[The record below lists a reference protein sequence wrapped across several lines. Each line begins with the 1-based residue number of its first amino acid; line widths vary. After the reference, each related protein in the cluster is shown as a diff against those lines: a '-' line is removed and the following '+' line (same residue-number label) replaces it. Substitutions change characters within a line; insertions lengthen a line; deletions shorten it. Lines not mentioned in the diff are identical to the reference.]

1 MKILLFPGSF
11 DPFHSGH
18 INVIQ
23 AANKQ
28 FNFDKLFLILSK
40 NSVNKKAIATVEQR
54 LDMLNLGL
62 PYCKCD
68 IEINDYEFT
77 KSKSGYTIETIRYF
91 KEIFPNDDLYLLIGL
106 DQVNVFNAWKEAK
119 EIEDLV
125 NIIYYDRPGYCETSP
140 NIVKYNMMKVNG
152 FSRDISSTDIR
163 NLNKLDA
170 PLPILNYITLHKLYF
185 ARDVYNLLDL
195 RRYRHSM
202 SVANLCYEIAEANGY
217 DKLKAKAF
225 MVGLLHDIGKYADI
239 TELNTIMHEYFS
251 EFIDL
256 PVYAYHQFV
265 GSYYAATQFNILDS
279 DIINAIKYHCT
290 GRNGMS
296 VLEKIVYVADKIDPL
311 RGYDSKYM
319 IDLCKANITGGFIY
333 VLSQNIEFNMNKH
346 KEKDNYSDNRLTA
359 DCVDDYLNNKHH
371 QEREKNNDARFD
383 Y

>member
-119 EIEDLV
+119 DIEDLV

-152 FSRDISSTDIR
+152 FSRDIS
-163 NLNKLDA
+163 
-170 PLPILNYITLHKLYF
+170 
-185 ARDVYNLLDL
+185 
-195 RRYRHSM
+195 
-202 SVANLCYEIAEANGY
+202 
-217 DKLKAKAF
+217 
-225 MVGLLHDIGKYADI
+225 
-239 TELNTIMHEYFS
+239 
-251 EFIDL
+251 
-256 PVYAYHQFV
+256 
-265 GSYYAATQFNILDS
+265 
-279 DIINAIKYHCT
+279 
-290 GRNGMS
+290 
-296 VLEKIVYVADKIDPL
+296 
-311 RGYDSKYM
+311 
-319 IDLCKANITGGFIY
+319 
-333 VLSQNIEFNMNKH
+333 
-346 KEKDNYSDNRLTA
+346 
-359 DCVDDYLNNKHH
+359 
-371 QEREKNNDARFD
+371 
-383 Y
+383 